1 MSLADDKEGCGHRE
15 EGTHWKNIQQVNLA
29 VVGDEFGVRVGGE
42 KEPISKM
49 TQCSEWRNWMERSPD
64 T

>member
-29 VVGDEFGVRVGGE
+29 VLGDEFGVRSG
-42 KEPISKM
+42 
-49 TQCSEWRNWMERSPD
+49 R
-64 T
+64 